1 MSNMDDTEAQ
11 VQAHKLLGQK
21 TRIPRPPDNGLTRA
35 LRSCCIIPQRYILG
49 VMGLLGVCNA
59 YTMRVCL
66 NLAITQM
73 VNRTKSGG
81 SSYVDPDACPSDDL
95 INNVTTVIAEK
106 PYAIFDW
113 DEKTQGLILSG
124 FYYGYAATQVPG
136 GYLAEKFGGKWTLGV
151 GLLSTAV
158 FTFLTPVVI
167 RAGGATWL
175 FILRILQGMG
185 EGPTMPALMIML
197 ARWVPP
203 HERSFQ
209 GALVFGGAQIGNIFG
224 SFMSGILLA
233 DGRDWAYVF
242 YFFGGFGILWFVLWS
257 LFCFSTPNSHPYIS
271 KKELTYLNNNVTT
284 AESAHVKDPVP
295 WKAILRSAPVW
306 ALVWAAVG
314 HDWGYYTMVTDL
326 PKYSHDVLKYNIAT
340 TGTLTA
346 LPYIAMW
353 ISSFLFGLVCDVCIK
368 KGWHTIKTGRIIHT
382 TIAAT
387 GPAICIILASYAGC
401 DRTAAMVYFVLSMAL
416 MGGFYSG
423 MKVNAL
429 DLAPNYAGTLTS
441 LVNTT
446 STFAGIITP
455 YLIGLLTPDSTLA
468 QWRVAFWVCFAVLVG
483 TNVIYCIWADGK
495 QQWWDDVRQ
504 FGYPEG
510 WKHGPLTRDTV
521 EQPESVRL
529 SDHKNASS

>member
-1 MSNMDDTEAQ
+1 MEDQEAQ
-11 VQAHKLLGQK
+11 VQAHKLLGLK
-21 TRIPRPPDNGLTRA
+21 TETPRKYDNKFTRA
-35 LRSCCIIPQRYILG
+35 LRSCCIVPQRYILG

-66 NLAITQM
+66 NLAIMQM
-73 VNRTKSGG
+73 VNRTKSGEHE
-81 SSYVDPDACPSDDL
+81 SLDPYACPNDDL
-95 INNVTTVIAEK
+95 FSNSTTVIER

-158 FTFLTPVVI
+158 FTFMTPVVI
-167 RAGGATWL
+167 RVGGATWL

-203 HERSFQ
+203 YERSFQ
-209 GALVFGGAQIGNIFG
+209 GALIFGGAQIGNIFG

-257 LFCFSTPNSHPYIS
+257 LFCYSLPNSHPYIS
-271 KKELTYLNNNVTT
+271 DKELTYLNNNVTT
-284 AESAHVKDPVP
+284 AEVQSAKDPVP

-306 ALVWAAVG
+306 GLVAASVG

-326 PKYSHDVLKYNIAT
+326 PKYAHDVLKFNIAT
-340 TGTLTA
+340 TGTLNA
-346 LPYIAMW
+346 LPYLAMW
-353 ISSFLFGLVCDVCIK
+353 LCSFPFGFMCDLCIR
-368 KGWHTIKTGRIIHT
+368 KGWHSIKTGRIIYT

-401 DRTAAMVYFVLSMAL
+401 DRTKAMVYFVVSMGL
-416 MGGFYSG
+416 MGGFYGG

-429 DLAPNYAGTLTS
+429 DLAPNYAGSLTS

-455 YLIGLLTPDSTLA
+455 YLIGSLTPDSTLA
-468 QWRVAFWVCFAVLVG
+468 QWRIAFWVCFAVLVI
-483 TNVIYCIWADGK
+483 TNVIYNIWADGK

-510 WKHGPLTRDTV
+510 WKHGPLTKDV
-521 EQPESVRL
+521 IEQPETTKL
-529 SDHKNASS
+529 SDKKLDSV